1 MREEMDID
9 MKEHMLMEQNKEV
22 NSDGTLKT
30 DNMSTMDLSMI
41 KISSMEKVI
50 IHISRSSSG
59 TSRQI

>member
-30 DNMSTMDLSMI
+30 DNMSTMDLSTI
-41 KISSMEKVI
+41 TISSMEKVI
-50 IHISRSSSG
+50 SHISRSSSG